1 MKHTRQD
8 LKIMQGWSL
17 ERKIR
22 VTQTRIMEWYMRYDG
37 QVFISFSGGKDSTVL
52 LDLARRV
59 YPDIPAVYVDTGLEY
74 PELRDFVKTKDNV
87 IWLRPRYPFTQILEK
102 YGYPIISKEVS
113 DVINGARKGQPY
125 RLARL
130 NGELLDKNGKK
141 SIYNCENYKY
151 LLDAPFKISA
161 RCCYHMKKAPL
172 NKFER
177 QSGRHP
183 ITGVLAC
190 ESKLREQSW
199 IKFGCN
205 GFERQ
210 RPLSQP
216 LAFWLEEDILRYL
229 KMTGIPYAPIYG
241 DIVESRKKNGTPILK
256 TTGVSRSGC
265 MYCMYGVHL
274 EHEPNR
280 FQLMQVTHPQ
290 QYDYCINK
298 LGCGALPQSTVG
310 GGSLLGSKKKEEAF
324 PVNEALLNVITPMG
338 LEIKRNSL
346 VIGENLG
353 KVYGAVR
360 YPQKVDMGWL
370 SKITNIPSTIVSVGI
385 TPIDNGS
392 LISAI
397 SKSIVQQRGAADS
410 AKDPLTRQRAEKAAE
425 DGEKIMQRIDQ
436 EGETVAMMSLTVM
449 PIAQDEVNFT
459 KVCRRVESAFNIQ
472 KCKVRTLANLQKEG
486 FQSISP
492 TYPANST
499 VDSIVSRII
508 PMSTFVGGFPFASS
522 GYNDG
527 RGYYFAKDSNG
538 GLVILDT
545 WERGNDRTNSSFV
558 IMGVAGIG
566 KSTVVKHIMLSEYMK
581 GTKILCIDPESEY
594 KDMCR
599 NLNGS
604 WLNAGGGKNGR
615 SNLLQIRPAPRDDD
629 DETDKLYTDEGNGM
643 SDMALHMKT
652 LEIEFS
658 LYLPSLTDMQKAIL
672 KQTIIELY
680 NQFGIF
686 WETDIRQLKATDFP
700 ILSDLHALLE
710 KKAEANKENPVY
722 RDLAM
727 LLYDAAAGSDSFL
740 WNGHTTLE
748 ANSRFICLDTHDLQN
763 ASDNVKRTQYL
774 NLLSW
779 CWEEMSRD
787 RNERCLL
794 VCDEAY
800 LMIDPQVPQS
810 LVFLR
815 NVEKRARKYEAG
827 LAIISHSVV
836 DFLAPEVKMY
846 GQALLDIPC
855 YKILMGCDGKNLQET
870 TDLYNLTD
878 AEQELLESKRRGH
891 ALFIIGSKR
900 LHVNFEIPA
909 YKFSYMGKAGGR

>member
-1 MKHTRQD
+1 M
-8 LKIMQGWSL
+8 
-17 ERKIR
+17 
-22 VTQTRIMEWYMRYDG
+22 
-37 QVFISFSGGKDSTVL
+37 
-52 LDLARRV
+52 
-59 YPDIPAVYVDTGLEY
+59 
-74 PELRDFVKTKDNV
+74 
-87 IWLRPRYPFTQILEK
+87 
-102 YGYPIISKEVS
+102 
-113 DVINGARKGQPY
+113 
-125 RLARL
+125 
-130 NGELLDKNGKK
+130 
-141 SIYNCENYKY
+141 
-151 LLDAPFKISA
+151 
-161 RCCYHMKKAPL
+161 
-172 NKFER
+172 
-177 QSGRHP
+177 
-183 ITGVLAC
+183 
-190 ESKLREQSW
+190 
-199 IKFGCN
+199 
-205 GFERQ
+205 
-210 RPLSQP
+210 
-216 LAFWLEEDILRYL
+216 
-229 KMTGIPYAPIYG
+229 
-241 DIVESRKKNGTPILK
+241 
-256 TTGVSRSGC
+256 
-265 MYCMYGVHL
+265 
-274 EHEPNR
+274 
-280 FQLMQVTHPQ
+280 
-290 QYDYCINK
+290 
-298 LGCGALPQSTVG
+298 
-310 GGSLLGSKKKEEAF
+310 LGSKKKEEAF

-538 GLVILDT
+538 GLVILD
-545 WERGNDRTNSSFV
+545 
-558 IMGVAGIG
+558 
-566 KSTVVKHIMLSEYMK
+566 
-581 GTKILCIDPESEY
+581 
-594 KDMCR
+594 
-599 NLNGS
+599 
-604 WLNAGGGKNGR
+604 
-615 SNLLQIRPAPRDDD
+615 
-629 DETDKLYTDEGNGM
+629 
-643 SDMALHMKT
+643 
-652 LEIEFS
+652 
-658 LYLPSLTDMQKAIL
+658 
-672 KQTIIELY
+672 
-680 NQFGIF
+680 
-686 WETDIRQLKATDFP
+686 
-700 ILSDLHALLE
+700 
-710 KKAEANKENPVY
+710 
-722 RDLAM
+722 
-727 LLYDAAAGSDSFL
+727 
-740 WNGHTTLE
+740 
-748 ANSRFICLDTHDLQN
+748 
-763 ASDNVKRTQYL
+763 NVKRTQYL

-870 TDLYNLTD
+870 KDLYNLTD